1 MRLVPAS
8 LFGRTLLILAAG
20 LLLAQGAS
28 VVLNLFDRGSSVYRL
43 ASYQIAARIAQ
54 TARILNR
61 LPPQER
67 RLVVEELDGRHLR
80 VALSREPLSI
90 AGGYEEHDR
99 YERAF
104 AQSLHGL
111 LDASWPVNVDIAPLP
126 RSRRVPGDEAVAT
139 PFEAWLARH
148 FYFLLPGA
156 FSLVA
161 QVRLEDGT
169 VAVFYA
175 AIPQEPLS
183 RLESL
188 VPRLLL
194 LVAVCFALAA
204 VLVRMTT
211 RPLGDLARAADA
223 LGEKLEGPPLPE
235 RNPSE
240 IRRVIAAYNRMLARV
255 RAQLAERAWLLGAMS
270 HDLQTPITR
279 MRLRCDTLADA
290 GLRAKMERDLDEMA
304 GMVGSTLEYFGAL
317 GADKRRRPVDVKAL
331 VETVCEDRRESGE
344 AVSVHGAPRARY
356 DADPQALRRCIEN
369 LVGNA
374 VRYGGAAE
382 IGIEDDAAALRI
394 SVRDRGPGVPA
405 EQLERVFEPYYRVE
419 GSRNRASGGT
429 GLGLSIARNIAR
441 WHGGD
446 IRLANA
452 VGGGLIA
459 ELILPRQEP

>member
-1 MRLVPAS
+1 MRLIPAS

-20 LLLAQGAS
+20 LLVAQGAS
-28 VVLNLFDRGSSVYRL
+28 LIMNLFDRGSSVYRL

-67 RLVVEELDGRHLR
+67 HLVVEELDGRHLH
-80 VALSREPLSI
+80 VALSRGPV
-90 AGGYEEHDR
+90 AVADGYEEHDR
-99 YERAF
+99 YEKAF
-104 AQSLHGL
+104 AESLQRQLG
-111 LDASWPVNVDIAPLP
+111 ASWPVNVDIAPVP
-126 RSRRVPGDEAVAT
+126 RSPSAAGDGTATT
-139 PFEAWLARH
+139 PFEIWLARH

-161 QVRLEDGT
+161 QVRLEDGAF
-169 VAVFYA
+169 AVFYA
-175 AIPQEPLS
+175 VIPQEPLS

-204 VLVRMTT
+204 LLVRMTT
-211 RPLGDLARAADA
+211 RSLGELARAADA
-223 LGEKLEGPPLPE
+223 LGEELEGPPLAE
-235 RNPSE
+235 RDPSE

-255 RAQLAERAWLLGAMS
+255 RTELAERAWLLGAIS

-279 MRLRCDTLADA
+279 MRLRCEMLADP
-290 GLRAKMERDLDEMA
+290 GLRAKMERDLHEMG
-304 GMVGSTLEYFGAL
+304 GMVSSTLEFFRAQGSS
-317 GADKRRRPVDVKAL
+317 DRRRPVDVGAL

-344 AVSVHGAPRARY
+344 KVSVRGAPRAPYR
-356 DADPQALRRCIEN
+356 ADPQTLRRCIEN

-382 IGIEDDAAALRI
+382 LGIEDDARELRI
-394 SVRDRGPGVPA
+394 SVRDHGPGVP
-405 EQLERVFEPYYRVE
+405 EPQLERVFEPYYRLDA
-419 GSRNRASGGT
+419 SRNRASGGA

-446 IRLANA
+446 IRLCNA
-452 VGGGLIA
+452 PGGGLIA
-459 ELILPRQEP
+459 QLTLPR

>member
-1 MRLVPAS
+1 MRLLPAS

-20 LLLAQGAS
+20 LLLAQAAS
-28 VVLNLFDRGSSVYRL
+28 VVMNLFDRGSSVYRL
-43 ASYQIAARIAQ
+43 AAYQIATRIAQ
-54 TARILNR
+54 SARILNR
-61 LPPQER
+61 LPSAER
-67 RLVVEELDGRHLR
+67 NLVVEELDGRHLR
-80 VALSREPLSI
+80 VALSREPVAI
-90 AGGYEEHDR
+90 ERGYEEHDR
-99 YERAF
+99 YEKAF
-104 AQSLHGL
+104 AESLQRQLG
-111 LDASWPVNVDIAPLP
+111 APWPVSVEIAQLP
-126 RSRRVPGDEAVAT
+126 RTRRAPGDGTVAT
-139 PFEAWLARH
+139 PFEVWVARH

-169 VAVFYA
+169 FAVFYA

-188 VPRLLL
+188 APRLLL
-194 LVAVCFALAA
+194 LVLVCFALAA

-211 RPLGDLARAADA
+211 RSLSELARAADR
-223 LGEKLEGPPLPE
+223 LGENLEGPPLPE
-235 RNPSE
+235 RDPSE

-255 RAQLAERAWLLGAMS
+255 REQIAERTWLLGAIS

-279 MRLRCDTLADA
+279 MRLRCEVMRDA
-290 GLRAKMERDLDEMA
+290 GLRAKMERDLHEMGA
-304 GMVGSTLEYFGAL
+304 MVGSTLEFFRAL
-317 GADKRRRPVDVKAL
+317 GSGLRRRPVDVGAL
-331 VETVCEDRRESGE
+331 VESLCEDRRESGE
-344 AVSVHGAPRARY
+344 SVIVNGAPHARY
-356 DADPQALRRCIEN
+356 DADPQSLRRCIEN

-382 IGIEDDAAALRI
+382 IGIEDDAKQLRI
-394 SVRDRGPGVPA
+394 SVRDRGPGIPE

-446 IRLANA
+446 IRLRNA
-452 VGGGLIA
+452 PGGGLIA
-459 ELILPRQEP
+459 QLSLPR

>member
-1 MRLVPAS
+1 MRLIPAS

-20 LLLAQGAS
+20 LFLAQAAS
-28 VVLNLFDRGSSVYRL
+28 VAMNLLDRGSSVYRL
-43 ASYQIAARIAQ
+43 AAYQIAARIAQ
-54 TARILNR
+54 TARILDR
-61 LPPQER
+61 LPPEER

-80 VALSREPLSI
+80 VALSREAVSV

-99 YERAF
+99 YEKAF
-104 AQSLHGL
+104 AESLQRQLG
-111 LDASWPVNVDIAPLP
+111 APWPVNVDIAPLP
-126 RSRRVPGDEAVAT
+126 RSRRAPGDGTVAT
-139 PFEAWLARH
+139 PFEVWVARH

-161 QVRLEDGT
+161 QVRLEDGSF
-169 VAVFYA
+169 AVFYA

-194 LVAVCFALAA
+194 LVVICFALAA
-204 VLVRMTT
+204 ALVRMTT
-211 RPLGDLARAADA
+211 RSLGELARAADT
-223 LGEKLEGPPLPE
+223 LGENLEGPPLAE
-235 RNPSE
+235 RDPSE

-255 RAQLAERAWLLGAMS
+255 RAQLAERAWLLGAIS

-279 MRLRCDTLADA
+279 MRLRCETLSDA
-290 GLRAKMERDLDEMA
+290 HARAKMERDLNEMA
-304 GMVGSTLEYFGAL
+304 AMVGSTLEFFRAL
-317 GADKRRRPVDVKAL
+317 GSETRRRPVDVRAL

-344 AVSVHGAPRARY
+344 SVTLNGAPHARY
-356 DADPQALRRCIEN
+356 HADPQSLRRCIEN

-382 IGIEDDAAALRI
+382 IGIEDDAKQLRI
-394 SVRDRGPGVPA
+394 SVRDCGPGIPE

-419 GSRNRASGGT
+419 ASRNRASGGT

-446 IRLANA
+446 IRLCNA
-452 VGGGLIA
+452 PGGGLIA
-459 ELILPRQEP
+459 ELTLPR